1 MKLVTS
7 ILLILT
13 AFASAQKIASIDMKT
28 TFLEFHKTI
37 RFEVKMQEQKTI
49 IEKHAAG
56 LKKQYDSDILAYQ
69 KLQAEAAKISLS
81 KEIRKAKSL
90 DAMNKKSDIMNL
102 KKDMESFM
110 IDAKQL
116 LRKQHNESRKTVL
129 AEIQTIVEMVAKKN
143 NYDLILDTSGKTSNL
158 ISIIVRSEKT
168 ADITAQTLSALNTGQ
183 EEFIREWKAKGKVKR
198 TLNP

>member
-7 ILLILT
+7 ILLLLT

-28 TFLEFHKTI
+28 AFLEFHKTI
-37 RFEVKMQEQKTI
+37 RFEIKMQEQKAI
-49 IEKHAAG
+49 IEKHGTG

-81 KEIRKAKSL
+81 KEIRKTKSL

-102 KKDMESFM
+102 KKDMESFT

-116 LRKQHNESRKTVL
+116 LRKQHNESRKAVL
-129 AEIQTIVEMVAKKN
+129 AEIQTIVEMIAKKN
-143 NYDLILDTSGKTSNL
+143 NYDLIIDTSGKTSNL
-158 ISIIVRSEKT
+158 MSIIVRSKET
-168 ADITAQTLSALNTGQ
+168 ADITAQTLNALNTGQ
-183 EEFIREWKAKGKVKR
+183 EQFIREWKAKGKATR
-198 TLNP
+198 ALNP